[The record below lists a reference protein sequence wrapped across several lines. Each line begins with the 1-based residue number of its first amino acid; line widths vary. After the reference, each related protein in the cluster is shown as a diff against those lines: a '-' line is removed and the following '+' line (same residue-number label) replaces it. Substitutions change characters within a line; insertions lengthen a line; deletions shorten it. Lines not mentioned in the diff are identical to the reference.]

1 MRYDN
6 MVLVI
11 HCRFYAILIR
21 NKKSGVVDNIC
32 CCYNRVVVAIVVTR
46 RSLSTK
52 LVVIFAFEQM
62 GSLSF
67 YRHCLQLI
75 VVCHYDD
82 S

>member
-11 HCRFYAILIR
+11 HCLFYAILIR
-21 NKKSGVVDNIC
+21 NKKRGVVDNIC
-32 CCYNRVVVAIVVTR
+32 CCYTRVVVAIVVTR
-46 RSLSTK
+46 RSLSSK
-52 LVVIFAFEQM
+52 LVVIFALEQM

-67 YRHCLQLI
+67 NRHRLQLI